1 MLPSTYYMIRL
12 QLGASQRGCADADVS
27 NIIETKAT
35 RRNRRKCENAGCL
48 VAVSVF
54 SMTFSSA
61 QWFGELQFFGF
72 RSDFRLRYHPTWG
85 RAKESSFA

>member
-1 MLPSTYYMIRL
+1 MLPPIWILVTRKCKLIVYKGAEVELMLPSTYYMIRL

-61 QWFGELQFFGF
+61 QWIGE
-72 RSDFRLRYHPTWG
+72 
-85 RAKESSFA
+85 